1 MMSTCALAGWVVAAY
16 YGARAGGPVG
26 SLRALRHPATPRRY
40 RVALA
45 LCALPIPGP
54 VDELMAAAI
63 LARLARYGTL
73 ADTTHPATD
82 RRSNA

>member
-26 SLRALRHPATPRRY
+26 ILRALRHPATPRRY

-45 LCALPIPGP
+45 IVRAPDSRPG
-54 VDELMAAAI
+54 
-63 LARLARYGTL
+63 
-73 ADTTHPATD
+73 
-82 RRSNA
+82 